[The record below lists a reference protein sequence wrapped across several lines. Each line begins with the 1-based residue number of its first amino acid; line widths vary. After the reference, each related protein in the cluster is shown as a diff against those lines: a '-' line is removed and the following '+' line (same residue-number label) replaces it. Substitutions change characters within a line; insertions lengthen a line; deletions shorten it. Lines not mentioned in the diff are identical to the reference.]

1 MGEPAALPAFQ
12 VMVKSTPLETVV
24 GAPVPE
30 AAARWATPDPSLI
43 LHPVPDPLT
52 QLATTKGEGSNDPM
66 EMLCGEIAARSA
78 LTETSKAS
86 KGTMKDTCMSVE
98 VSDPAGTTLV
108 LSALNL
114 GPGDA

>member
-1 MGEPAALPAFQ
+1 
-12 VMVKSTPLETVV
+12 MVKSTPLETVV
-24 GAPVPE
+24 GAPVPD

-52 QLATTKGEGSNDPM
+52 QLATTIGEDSNAPM
-66 EMLCGEIAARSA
+66 EMLWGEMALLSA

-86 KGTMKDTCMSVE
+86 KGTMKDTSMSVVVVE
-98 VSDPAGTTLV
+98 PAATTLV